1 VNNHLQIME
10 RQSTDIRQEQIK
22 QAVIDIISTDGLKN
36 LSTRN
41 LAQRIGMSE
50 GSIFRHFKSK
60 KDIILS
66 IFNDVQDNFIGELK
80 RIAWSDEEPSI
91 RLFKYLGATIKYHI
105 ENKGTNMLLLSEA
118 FYNNDPELKQRL
130 EQIFNDQKQ
139 FVTKIIKDGIRVGIW
154 DENVKV
160 ENVALIYMGI
170 PVSMNIEMLLGGK
183 TIQFDNFCNYMTQL
197 LLKMLLK

>member
-1 VNNHLQIME
+1 ME

-41 LAQRIGMSE
+41 LARQIGMSE

-66 IFNDVQDNFIGELK
+66 IFNDVQENFIGELK
-80 RIAWSDEEPSI
+80 RIAWSDEEPSV

-118 FYNNDPELKQRL
+118 FYNNDPDLKKRL

-139 FVTKIIKDGIRVGIW
+139 FVTKIIMDGISVGIW
-154 DENVKV
+154 DKNVKV
-160 ENVALIYMGI
+160 ENVALVYMGI

-183 TIQFDNFCNYMTQL
+183 TIQFENFCNHMTQL
-197 LLKMLLK
+197 LLKMLRV

>member
-1 VNNHLQIME
+1 ME